1 MLFNSQI
8 FFIFLIFVFI
18 FYWFVLARFSLY
30 SKNLFL
36 LLSSLVFYG
45 WWDWRFLFLLCS
57 NTAFDYFI
65 ALRISNTFSDIKR
78 KNLLY
83 LSISINLLFLCFF
96 KYFNFFIESWVELF
110 NLFGFNI
117 RFESLHIILPV
128 GISFYTFHGLSY
140 LIDVYK
146 KRIKPSNSYVEYSL
160 FVSYFPLLVAGP
172 IERATHLLP
181 QIKIDRNFS
190 FRQSINGL
198 VLIFWGLFK
207 KVVIADNLAVFV
219 DDIFLNYS
227 NYNSTTLIIAAI
239 SFSFQIYTDFS
250 GYSDIARGTSKLF
263 GIELLHNFNFPYFS
277 KNISEFWNKWHIS
290 LSQWF
295 RDYIY
300 IPLGGSR
307 TSKFK
312 AIRNV
317 FIIFLISGFWH
328 GANWT
333 FIFWGL
339 YHAVLFLPLYIY
351 KHSNNS
357 NIISKKHSKFNLI
370 VCDILNIVKTFLF
383 VTIGWILFRSISL
396 GDSFLYIKKI
406 FVWDNSNHTYSFDT
420 KIYLLTLFM
429 LFIEYLYTL
438 KFQSKLNFRFVYVFF
453 ILILIVLIIL
463 FGFYGEDISFIYFQF

>member
-18 FYWFVLARFSLY
+18 FYWLVLSRFSLF

-45 WWDWRFLFLLCS
+45 WWDWRFLFLLCA

-65 ALRISNTFSDIKR
+65 ALRISKTTSDIKR

-110 NLFGFNI
+110 NFFGFNI

-146 KRIKPSNSYVEYSL
+146 KRIEPSNSYVDYSL

-181 QIKIDRNFS
+181 QIAIDRNFS

-198 VLIFWGLFK
+198 ILIFWGLFK

-219 DDIFLNYS
+219 DDIFLNYN

-239 SFSFQIYTDFS
+239 SFSFQIYSDFS

-263 GIELLHNFNFPYFS
+263 GIELLLNFNFPYFS

-333 FIFWGL
+333 FIFWGF

-351 KHSNNS
+351 KHSNFTNL
-357 NIISKKHSKFNLI
+357 ISKQYSKFNLI
-370 VCDILNIVKTFLF
+370 VYDILHIIKTFLF
-383 VTIGWILFRSISL
+383 VTIGWIFFRSVSL

-406 FVWDNSNHTYSFDT
+406 FLWDNCNHAYAFDT
-420 KIYLLTLFM
+420 KIYILTLFM
-429 LFIEYLYTL
+429 LFIEYLYSINFHT
-438 KFQSKLNFRFVYVFF
+438 KLNFKFIDIFF
-453 ILILIVLIIL
+453 ILVLIVLIIL
-463 FGFYGEDISFIYFQF
+463 FGYYGDDISFIYFQF